1 MSRFL
6 ATYGVVFAVLLVLD
20 ALWLGIVAKSFY
32 QQSIGHLMA
41 ESPRLGVAALFYI
54 GYPLGVTIFAVWP
67 YAGQPGLTT
76 ALMMGALFGLFA
88 YGTYDLTNLATLKG
102 WPVGLSLMDIAWGTV
117 VSTVSVA
124 GGKALMDWAA
134 RP

>member
-102 WPVGLSLMDIAWGTV
+102 WPVRMAVVDIAWGAS
-117 VSTVSVA
+117 VSAVGAVA
-124 GGKALMDWAA
+124 GKWALDRWFS
-134 RP
+134 